1 MRGDVHDLTQF
12 GFDGVRLHTYG
23 PCKNNTKYAELMKA
37 TGKNFTIGNVHWLQ
51 EDTVF
56 NMSAF
61 SNQFMNVNN
70 QDGHLTCTIIQ

>member
-51 EDTVF
+51 EDTV
-56 NMSAF
+56 
-61 SNQFMNVNN
+61 
-70 QDGHLTCTIIQ
+70 LTCPLSPTNL